1 MHRNEIPLAQLS
13 HPWCREQ
20 SHTFQLP
27 LLLPLPLCP
36 SSLFSN
42 SSLLSWAQLATA
54 LGWRGWDGW
63 ERECLVLPSSDLQTS
78 LIGESLLG
86 RVVGWWEKVSREV
99 SSTAGEVGGK
109 HCRQVPFPLKAL
121 SIYNMVFSAQSSS
134 SCNYWDAPLVAKN
147 SHCAELL
154 TQPLP
159 LTKSGTSAD
168 FVWHG
173 LFSVSPHASRKHLC
187 SHRAA

>member
-13 HPWCREQ
+13 HPWCREH
-20 SHTFQLP
+20 SHTFQF
-27 LLLPLPLCP
+27 LLVLPLPLCP
-36 SSLFSN
+36 FSLFSN
-42 SSLLSWAQLATA
+42 SLLLSWAQLATA

-99 SSTAGEVGGK
+99 SSTAGGRGESTASK
-109 HCRQVPFPLKAL
+109 CLFPWKSLA
-121 SIYNMVFSAQSSS
+121 IYNMVFSAQSSS
-134 SCNYWDAPLVAKN
+134 SCNYWEAPLVAKN
-147 SHCAELL
+147 SHCAGLL

-159 LTKSGTSAD
+159 LSKSGIPAD

-173 LFSVSPHASRKHLC
+173 LFSVSPHASRKCLC